1 MIKTKGYKT
10 KVTLDGVIKE
20 EVEGI
25 FAPQIIKMYGNKL
38 SKMVGDAKLVYKV
51 VDEDTGEVYEG
62 GVDNIK
68 IQDIPNDLNLNG
80 ITFAEYKHYTGQL
93 AEWLRIEKSKPV
105 EELDESENAEETI

>member
-25 FAPQIIKMYGNKL
+25 FAPQVIKMYGNK
-38 SKMVGDAKLVYKV
+38 
-51 VDEDTGEVYEG
+51 DEDTGEVYEG